1 MEFLAD
7 PQVWISLLTLSLL
20 EIILGVDNLV
30 FLAVVT
36 GRLPE
41 HQQAKARTWGLL
53 IACIMRLALLGSV
66 FWLVHYDKPWF
77 TLFDVPVSL
86 RTIVLIGGG
95 LFLIY
100 KAVVE
105 MHASLEPENEGQQ
118 QAKPKAKF
126 FSVMLQIL
134 LLDLIFSID
143 SVLTAV
149 GLTPYYTI
157 MAAAIILTV
166 AVMLFASGPLCRIVH
181 THPTIKMLA
190 LSFLLLVGI
199 VLIADG
205 LNFHIPRP
213 YLYFA
218 MGFSLFVEALNL
230 LVRKRRQAVSSE

>member
-7 PQVWISLLTLSLL
+7 PQVWISLFTLSLL

-36 GRLPE
+36 DRLPE
-41 HQQAKARTWGLL
+41 HQQARARKLGLL
-53 IACIMRLALLGSV
+53 IACVMRLALLGSV
-66 FWLVHYDKPWF
+66 FWLVHYDDPWF
-77 TLFDVPVSL
+77 TLFNIPVSM
-86 RTIVLIGGG
+86 RTIILIGGG
-95 LFLIY
+95 LFLLY
-100 KAVVE
+100 KAVIE
-105 MHASLEPENEGQQ
+105 MHNSLEPETETTQ

-126 FSVMLQIL
+126 FSVMIQIL

-149 GLTPYYTI
+149 GLTPYYTV

-166 AVMLFASGPLCRIVH
+166 AAMLWASGPLCKIVN

-190 LSFLLLVGI
+190 LSFLLLVGV

-218 MGFSLFVEALNL
+218 MGFSLFVETLNL
-230 LVRKRRQAVSSE
+230 IVRKRQKKLP